1 MSVNIQGDSE
11 QLIALGIEPKFDRS
25 MSMLQNF
32 ALGFTYLSPV
42 VGAYTLF
49 DSSLA
54 TGGPPM
60 IWTYLIAGA
69 GQLLVALIFGELVS
83 QYPLAGGLYPW
94 ARRLI
99 GRRWSWMVGWVYAWA
114 LFATIAAVATGAAP
128 FLSILL
134 GTGDGAGLA
143 VVIALGLIF
152 FATVCN
158 LAGTKFLARVAM
170 FGFIC
175 ELVGALLVGGYL
187 LLFHRVQSPAILLD
201 PMTAGAGNY
210 LPAFLAASLLGL
222 FSCYGFEACGDVAEE
237 VKDPGTKIPKAMRMT
252 IYVGIGASIFACLA
266 LLLAVPD
273 IPAVIAGTSP
283 HPLADVLV
291 AAFGQWGTRAIAIV
305 ILISFMSCVL
315 SLQAAVSRLIFAFAR
330 DRMIFGA
337 SLFSRLSPTTHV
349 PVAAL
354 MLAGAVPGAIVLLG
368 AVLADALTTIVTFA
382 VAGVYLAFQMVVA
395 AALIARTRGWRP
407 SGSFTLKGWGWTV
420 NVMALLYGVAAL
432 VNMMWPRAPDSP
444 WYLNFAMLLGVASV
458 LVSGFV
464 YLVAARPERRSDAP
478 YGVSDNYPPRAAE
491 GRGLRQEAGA

>member
-1 MSVNIQGDSE
+1 MSANMQGDSE
-11 QLIALGIEPKFDRS
+11 QLRALGVEPKFDRS

-42 VGAYTLF
+42 VGAYSLF

-60 IWTYLIAGA
+60 IWTYVIAGA

-134 GTGDGAGLA
+134 GAGEGASLA
-143 VVIALGLIF
+143 VLIALGLILF
-152 FATVCN
+152 STLCN
-158 LAGTKFLARVAM
+158 LAGTSILARVAM

-175 ELVGALLVGGYL
+175 ELVGALFVGGYL
-187 LLFHRVQSPAILLD
+187 LLFHRVQSPAILFD
-201 PMTAGAGNY
+201 PMTAAVGGNY

-237 VKDPGTKIPKAMRMT
+237 VKDPGTKIPRAMRMT
-252 IYVGIGASIFACLA
+252 IYVGIGASMFACIA

-273 IPAVIAGTSP
+273 IPAVISGASP
-283 HPLADVLV
+283 HPLSDVLL
-291 AAFGQWGTRAIAIV
+291 AAFGPWGTRAIAVV
-305 ILISFMSCVL
+305 IIISFMSCVL

-337 SLFSRLSPTTHV
+337 NLFARLSPTTHV

-354 MLAGAVPGAIVLLG
+354 MLAGTLPGLIALLG
-368 AVLADALTTIVTFA
+368 AVAADALTTIVTFA
-382 VAGVYLAFQMVVA
+382 VAGVYLAFQMVVF
-395 AALIARTRGWRP
+395 AALVARIRGWRP
-407 SGSFTLKGWGWTV
+407 GGGFTLGRWGWTV
-420 NVMALLYGVAAL
+420 NFAALIYGSAAL
-432 VNMMWPRAPDSP
+432 VNIMWPRAPESA
-444 WYLNFAMLLGVASV
+444 WYLNYAMLLGVMAVLASG
-458 LVSGFV
+458 LV
-464 YLVAARPERRSDAP
+464 YLLGARPDRMSDAP
-478 YGVSDNYPPRAAE
+478 HGDAALTA
-491 GRGLRQEAGA
+491 RGS

>member
-1 MSVNIQGDSE
+1 MTVNLKEDTE
-11 QLIALGIEPKFDRS
+11 RLVALGVEPKFDRS
-25 MSMLQNF
+25 MSMLENF

-60 IWTYLIAGA
+60 IWTYLIAGV

-99 GRRWSWMVGWVYAWA
+99 GRRWGWMVGWVYAWA

-134 GTGDGAGLA
+134 GTDDGPGLA
-143 VVIALGLIF
+143 VLIALALLLA
-152 FATVCN
+152 ATVCN
-158 LAGTKFLARVAM
+158 LAGTRFLARVAM

-175 ELVGALLVGGYL
+175 ELVGALFVGGYL
-187 LLFHRVQSPAILLD
+187 LLFQRVQSPEILFD
-201 PMTAGAGNY
+201 PMTAAAGGSY

-222 FSCYGFEACGDVAEE
+222 FSCYGFEACADVAEE
-237 VKDPGTKIPKAMRMT
+237 VKDPERTIPRAMRMT
-252 IYVGIGASIFACLA
+252 IYVGIGASVFACLA

-273 IPAVIAGTSP
+273 IPAVISGESP
-283 HPLADVLV
+283 RPLTDVLV
-291 AAFGQWGTRAIAIV
+291 AAFGTSGTRAIAVVIV
-305 ILISFMSCVL
+305 ISFMSCVL

-330 DRMIFGA
+330 DRMIFSA
-337 SLFSRLSPTTHV
+337 DLFARLSPDTHV

-354 MLAGAVPGAIVLLG
+354 ALAGAVPAAIVLLG
-368 AVLADALTTIVTFA
+368 AVMADALTTIVTFA
-382 VAGVYLAFQMVVA
+382 VAGVYLAFHMVVI
-395 AALIARTRGWRP
+395 AALVARFRGWRP
-407 SGSFTLKGWGWTV
+407 TGAFTLGGWGWLV
-420 NVMALLYGVAAL
+420 NVAAFLYGFGAL

-444 WYLNFAMLLGVASV
+444 WYIDHAMILGVTAVLASGV
-458 LVSGFV
+458 L
-464 YLVAARPERRSDAP
+464 YLFIGRPEKRSEALHGDAL
-478 YGVSDNYPPRAAE
+478 AE
-491 GRGLRQEAGA
+491 VNRL